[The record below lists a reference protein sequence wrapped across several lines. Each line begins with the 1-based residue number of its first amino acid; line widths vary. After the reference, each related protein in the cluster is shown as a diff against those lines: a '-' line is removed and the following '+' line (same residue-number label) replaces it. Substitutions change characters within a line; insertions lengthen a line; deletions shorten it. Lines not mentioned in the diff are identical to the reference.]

1 MKNIEKEHLI
11 IKIKKMNKKNIKE
24 KRKEKNVTVSFRPVR
39 NIKESFEVIEFILNL
54 KNQKEFNK

>member
-11 IKIKKMNKKNIKE
+11 IKIKKMNKRNI
-24 KRKEKNVTVSFRPVR
+24 KEKNVTVSFRPVR

-54 KNQKEFNK
+54 KNKKEFNK